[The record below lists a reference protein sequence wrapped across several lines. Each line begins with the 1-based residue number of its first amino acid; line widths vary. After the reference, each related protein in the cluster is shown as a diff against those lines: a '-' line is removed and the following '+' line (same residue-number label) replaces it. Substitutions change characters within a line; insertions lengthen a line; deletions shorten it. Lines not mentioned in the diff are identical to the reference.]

1 MLVIVGLLVLSVAM
15 IVEVVGVLNDAG
27 VAHPWFG
34 SVVGAVA
41 LIGLAVLLV
50 GARQAVV
57 RMHDARRERA
67 RFQRE
72 SAFINRDATR
82 TGDPAHGHSL

>member
-1 MLVIVGLLVLSVAM
+1 MLVIVGLFVLSVAV
-15 IVEVVGVLNDAG
+15 IVEVVGVLNDAS
-27 VAHPWFG
+27 VAYPWFG

-41 LIGLAVLLV
+41 LIGLGVLLV

-57 RMHDARRERA
+57 RVHDTRREKA

-72 SAFINRDATR
+72 TAFINRDR
-82 TGDPAHGHSL
+82 TGNADPAHGHSL